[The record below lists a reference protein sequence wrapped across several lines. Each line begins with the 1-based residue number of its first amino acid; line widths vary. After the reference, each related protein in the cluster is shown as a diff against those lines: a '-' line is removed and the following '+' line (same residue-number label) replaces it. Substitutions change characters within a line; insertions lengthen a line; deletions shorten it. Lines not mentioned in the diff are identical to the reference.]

1 MSVPELVEALVAG
14 DREKCVRAV
23 EKVLQESE
31 DYELILRS
39 LAEGMD
45 IVGRK
50 YESGEYFIPEML
62 RSARAANA
70 VMEKLRASMNGRGER
85 VKAGTIVI
93 GTVSGDIHDV
103 GKNLLVTF
111 LRASGYTV
119 HDLGVDVPAERF
131 VQEVEEKKADFLLMS
146 ALTTAT
152 RYAMRDVI
160 RLLEERG
167 LRDRVRVLVGGVSVN
182 ERFARELGADGY
194 AKDVRSTISLLR
206 KFSE

>member
-152 RYAMRDVI
+152 RYAMQDVI
-160 RLLEERG
+160 KLLEERG

>member
-152 RYAMRDVI
+152 RYAMQDVI

>member
-1 MSVPELVEALVAG
+1 MIPELVEALVAG

-23 EKVLQESE
+23 EKVLENGE

-45 IVGRK
+45 IVGSK

-70 VMEKLRASMNGRGER
+70 VMEKLRASMNGRGEKVR
-85 VKAGTIVI
+85 AGTIVI

-131 VQEVEEKKADFLLMS
+131 VQEVEEKQADFLLMS

-152 RYAMRDVI
+152 RYAMKEVI
-160 RLLEERG
+160 ALLEERG
-167 LRDRVRVLVGGVSVN
+167 LRGRVKVLVGGVSVN

-194 AKDVRSTISLLR
+194 AKDVRSTIALLR
-206 KFSE
+206 KLSE

>member
-14 DREKCVRAV
+14 DRERCVRAV

-160 RLLEERG
+160 KLLEERG

>member
-160 RLLEERG
+160 KLLEERG